1 MKTKVEKEKMV
12 KVPEANYLSLVADK
26 LKDRV
31 LFPEKVE
38 NAKRLLSNVKTHL
51 L

>member
-1 MKTKVEKEKMV
+1 MKAKEAKNKGLV
-12 KVPEANYLSLVADK
+12 KVPKAGLLSLVASK

-38 NAKRLLSNVKTHL
+38 DAKKYLNNVKV
-51 L
+51 